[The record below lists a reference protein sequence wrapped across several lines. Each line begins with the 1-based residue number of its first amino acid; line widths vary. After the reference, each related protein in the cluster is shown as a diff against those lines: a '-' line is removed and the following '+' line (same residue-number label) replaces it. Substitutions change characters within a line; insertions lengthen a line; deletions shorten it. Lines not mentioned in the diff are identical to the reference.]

1 MENFIVQFHGRQLG
15 AIGAYELFT
24 ETVPAENIKEIPSK
38 IYEKFQDVSRAKIV
52 NKEGKVFDFFEIVEN
67 NR

>member
-1 MENFIVQFHGRQLG
+1 MENFIVQFRGRQLG
-15 AIGAYELFT
+15 AIGGYELFT
-24 ETVPAENIKEIPSK
+24 LTVPAENIKEIPNK
-38 IYEKFQDVSRAKIV
+38 IYEKFQDIGQAKIV